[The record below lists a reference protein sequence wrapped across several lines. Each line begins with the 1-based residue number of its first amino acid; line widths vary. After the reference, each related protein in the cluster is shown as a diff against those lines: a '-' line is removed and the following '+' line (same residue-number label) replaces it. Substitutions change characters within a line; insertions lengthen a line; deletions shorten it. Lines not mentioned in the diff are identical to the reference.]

1 MISVSSVMKN
11 LSFLIVL
18 FFVFFRGHSSLSYGS
33 LRYVVLLSVLGLPGC
48 LSPTYTQAPVEQRDL
63 PILEDRTTHYHTVKN
78 YHTVKKGE
86 TLYRIAA
93 RYGIDDYKQL
103 AEWNG
108 IEPPFRIS
116 TGERLCIFTDF
127 PSPIAAGS
135 GQSKPGQL
143 KTQRA
148 PGGTGAKGPRKT
160 AISQKPLPPSGPSPK
175 ETVPKKTPPPKS
187 TASSGKSDTA
197 GKKSSA
203 TQHASSS
210 KGKTSKK
217 RGGTGTWYWPSR
229 GEVVHNFAQS
239 GNRGLEISD
248 RFGASIYAVAN
259 GRVVYTGSGLRGYGK
274 LIIIKHDAQ
283 HLSAYGNNDRM
294 LVREGDKVKRGQKI
308 AEMGKDSTN
317 RAILH
322 FEIRKGGKPVN
333 PLRYLGP

>member
-1 MISVSSVMKN
+1 MKN

-18 FFVFFRGHSSLSYGS
+18 FSEFFHVFRGHSSLSYGS
-33 LRYVVLLSVLGLPGC
+33 LRYVVLLSVFGLSGC
-48 LSPTYTQAPVEQRDL
+48 LSPSYTQAPVEQRDL
-63 PILEDRTTHYHTVKN
+63 SFLENRTVH

-86 TLYRIAA
+86 TLYRIAS

-103 AEWNG
+103 AKWNG

-116 TGERLCIFTDF
+116 TGERLCIFTKF
-127 PSPIAAGS
+127 PNSLAAES
-135 GQSKPGQL
+135 GHSKPDRL
-143 KTQRA
+143 KTRKA
-148 PGGTGAKGPRKT
+148 SGRTSAKGPRET
-160 AISQKPLPPSGPSPK
+160 AISQKPLPPSSSSPK
-175 ETVPKKTPPPKS
+175 KIVPKKVPPSKS
-187 TASSGKSDTA
+187 IASSKKSNATRD
-197 GKKSSA
+197 KSSA

-229 GEVVHNFAQS
+229 GEVVRDFAQS

-308 AEMGKDSTN
+308 AEMGKDNTN

-322 FEIRKGGKPVN
+322 FEIRKSGKPVN